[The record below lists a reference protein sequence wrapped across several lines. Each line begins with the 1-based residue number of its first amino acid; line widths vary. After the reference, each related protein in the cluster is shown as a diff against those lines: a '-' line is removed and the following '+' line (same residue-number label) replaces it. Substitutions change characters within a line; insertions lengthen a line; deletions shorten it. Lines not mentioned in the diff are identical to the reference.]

1 MINEMLKMGIIS
13 NFKGIS
19 YSFIIKNGLIHFFTM
34 GRSKII
40 EFTIKLK
47 ISEIKDWHLFWNY
60 TKSTEPINISKPIL

>member
-1 MINEMLKMGIIS
+1 MVNEMFKMGIIS

-19 YSFIIKNGLIHFFTM
+19 YSFSSKNGLIHFFTM

-47 ISEIKDWHLFWNY
+47 ISEIK
-60 TKSTEPINISKPIL
+60 E